1 MIAVWKAQFEQYWSE
16 REPRERKTLTTGAVV
31 AGVALFY
38 LLAIDPAYTGRI
50 ALEKSIPVQRQQLA
64 EINALS
70 VQYNQLAPLLSQ
82 GVEPVTKEM
91 IESALSTRGLK
102 AQTLSIND
110 GTVKLQIQSAAYA
123 NVMEWVAE
131 MQKSFRLVV
140 EDAKL
145 TGLAETGQ
153 ISVSFTMRQIRQG
166 AN

>member
-1 MIAVWKAQFEQYWSE
+1 
-16 REPRERKTLTTGAVV
+16 
-31 AGVALFY
+31 
-38 LLAIDPAYTGRI
+38 
-50 ALEKSIPVQRQQLA
+50 
-64 EINALS
+64 

-102 AQTLSIND
+102 AQTLSISD

-153 ISVSFTMRQIRQG
+153 VSVSFTMRQIRQG